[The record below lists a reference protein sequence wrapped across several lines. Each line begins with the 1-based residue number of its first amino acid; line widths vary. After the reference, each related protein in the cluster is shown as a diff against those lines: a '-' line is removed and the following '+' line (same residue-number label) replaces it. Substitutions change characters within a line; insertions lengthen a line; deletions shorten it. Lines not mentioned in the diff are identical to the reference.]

1 VIDQEQQAVDV
12 VNQALEVTIELALPL
27 LIAALAI
34 GLIVSILQTATSIQE
49 QTLSFVPKIIAVG
62 VLIMLLFP
70 WMSQVMSE
78 YTTTLWA
85 DVMPTF
91 LVSRPAGG

>member
-1 VIDQEQQAVDV
+1 MIDQEQQAVDV

-85 DVMPTF
+85 DVMPSF
-91 LVSRPAGG
+91 LVSRHAGG

>member
-1 VIDQEQQAVDV
+1 MIDQEQQAVDV
-12 VNQALEVTIELALPL
+12 VNHALEVTIELALPL

-85 DVMPTF
+85 DVMPSF
-91 LVSRPAGG
+91 LVSRQAGG

>member
-70 WMSQVMSE
+70 WMSQVMTD

-91 LVSRPAGG
+91 LVSRASGG